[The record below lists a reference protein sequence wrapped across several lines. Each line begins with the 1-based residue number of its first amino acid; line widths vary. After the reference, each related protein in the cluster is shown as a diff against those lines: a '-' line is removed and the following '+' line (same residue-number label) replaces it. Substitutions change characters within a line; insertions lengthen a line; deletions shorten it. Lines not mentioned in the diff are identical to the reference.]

1 MEGSKLPTIRIG
13 GREIPL
19 FYSTFE
25 MIEIQKE
32 LKCTAFQLNVTVF
45 GIEKDEEDDDAPV
58 RFTVITDAEKQAK
71 LGTLIRIQGN
81 AGLEESGQE
90 ADLTAKW
97 VLRRMKPTLIM
108 GYALAAMA
116 EINEGNRIE
125 QTGTEN
131 QGPVDELLE
140 EQQAKKQPGN

>member
-1 MEGSKLPTIRIG
+1 MTEVKMG
-13 GREIPL
+13 GRTIPL
-19 FYSTFE
+19 YYSTYE
-25 MIEIQKE
+25 LIAIQREIG
-32 LKCTAFQLNVTVF
+32 CTGHQLRDEVF
-45 GIEKDEEDDDAPV
+45 GIRQADEDDPNSVVLDCV
-58 RFTVITDAEKQAK
+58 TDMEKTERLGK
-71 LGTLIRIQGN
+71 LLTILGN

-90 ADLTAKW
+90 ADLTVKW

>member
-1 MEGSKLPTIRIG
+1 MTEVKMG
-13 GREIPL
+13 GRTIPL
-19 FYSTFE
+19 YYSTYE
-25 MIEIQKE
+25 LIAIQREIG
-32 LKCTAFQLNVTVF
+32 CTGHQLRDEVF
-45 GIEKDEEDDDAPV
+45 GIRQADEDDPTSIVLDCV
-58 RFTVITDAEKQAK
+58 TDMEKAERLGK
-71 LGTLIRIQGN
+71 LLTIMGN
-81 AGLEESGQE
+81 AGLEERGQE

-116 EINEGNRIE
+116 EVNEGNRIE

-131 QGPVDELLE
+131 QGPVDEVLE